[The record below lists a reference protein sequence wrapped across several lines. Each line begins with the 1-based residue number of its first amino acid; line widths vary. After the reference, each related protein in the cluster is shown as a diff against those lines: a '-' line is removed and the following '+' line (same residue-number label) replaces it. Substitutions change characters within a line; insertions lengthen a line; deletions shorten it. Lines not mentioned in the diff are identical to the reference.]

1 MNNFFLP
8 WQTGNTW
15 NFGLKYFRTVKQKTN
30 NLVCSVFGRIYGA
43 PICLRFY
50 LTFMKSKIA
59 LFLTLVI
66 TYIID
71 GCSTMGFVLLVYI
84 YDILTTSKQVFSF
97 KECLE
102 LFFLFVLNTNLNH
115 VMCNLIRKM
124 KFNPTIVI
132 VWCLNH
138 NLNKEFDIDRK
149 MLHNYLMILLWTQWY
164 NSKIGNLFVAQEVLL
179 WISIW
184 RAFNIGVEYK
194 TEKALNTLGCR
205 KSKILKRTLNDW
217 MSTL

>member
-1 MNNFFLP
+1 MTFLLHP
-8 WQTGNTW
+8 S
-15 NFGLKYFRTVKQKTN
+15 KYF
-30 NLVCSVFGRIYGA
+30 
-43 PICLRFY
+43 
-50 LTFMKSKIA
+50 
-59 LFLTLVI
+59 
-66 TYIID
+66 
-71 GCSTMGFVLLVYI
+71 
-84 YDILTTSKQVFSF
+84 FSF

-138 NLNKEFDIDRK
+138 NLNKEFDINRK

-184 RAFNIGVEYK
+184 RTFNIGVEYK

-205 KSKILKRTLNDW
+205 KSKILKRTLNEW